1 MKEHIL
7 EVDCIESHPHTAVLA
22 SSGADGM
29 KIWTPN
35 AIDKAKLSTTK
46 SNRTN
51 IKLSFFN
58 SIWCPYLDAIKS
70 TASQNC
76 GMWMRLDTIN
86 LEYMFFLSTN
96 KLSAFLLPNVHS
108 DITGSTNHKL

>member
-7 EVDCIESHPHTAVLA
+7 EVDWIESHPHTVVLA
-22 SSGADGM
+22 SSGADGI

-35 AIDKAKLSTTK
+35 AIEKAKLYATK
-46 SNRTN
+46 
-51 IKLSFFN
+51 IEQDQHLSFVN
-58 SIWCPYLDAIKS
+58 SIWSPYLDAISS
-70 TASQNC
+70 TASQNS

-96 KLSAFLLPNVHS
+96 KLSAILLPNVHS